1 MVAKEQ
7 ILEVTWDVYTLKQ
20 ERVTEPLSRP
30 NTKKHKIFN
39 ELTTIKMKSV
49 RTYVEA
55 RNRFVAEYNKLQE
68 YENTVIRKEVE
79 SERENTDQTE
89 NKNN

>member
-1 MVAKEQ
+1 
-7 ILEVTWDVYTLKQ
+7 
-20 ERVTEPLSRP
+20 
-30 NTKKHKIFN
+30 
-39 ELTTIKMKSV
+39 
-49 RTYVEA
+49 
-55 RNRFVAEYNKLQE
+55 VAEYNKLQE

>member
-1 MVAKEQ
+1 
-7 ILEVTWDVYTLKQ
+7 
-20 ERVTEPLSRP
+20 
-30 NTKKHKIFN
+30 
-39 ELTTIKMKSV
+39 MKSV